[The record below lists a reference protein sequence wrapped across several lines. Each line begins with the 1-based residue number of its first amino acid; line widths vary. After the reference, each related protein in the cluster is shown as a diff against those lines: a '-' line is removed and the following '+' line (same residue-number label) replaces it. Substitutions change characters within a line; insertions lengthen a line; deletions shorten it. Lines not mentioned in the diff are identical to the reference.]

1 MKVILVIKVK
11 VFSES
16 RFESPI
22 SNFESLFRL
31 SSPNYLQTFGIFK
44 KLKYE
49 DIHGLDWVN
58 RPFFFFKDRKRL
70 WVSEYTVRS
79 SLFRQILG
87 F

>member
-31 SSPNYLQTFGIFK
+31 SSQNYLQTFGTFK

-49 DIHGLDWVN
+49 DIHGLDRVN
-58 RPFFFFKDRKRL
+58 RPFF
-70 WVSEYTVRS
+70 
-79 SLFRQILG
+79 SLRTEKNFG
-87 F
+87 